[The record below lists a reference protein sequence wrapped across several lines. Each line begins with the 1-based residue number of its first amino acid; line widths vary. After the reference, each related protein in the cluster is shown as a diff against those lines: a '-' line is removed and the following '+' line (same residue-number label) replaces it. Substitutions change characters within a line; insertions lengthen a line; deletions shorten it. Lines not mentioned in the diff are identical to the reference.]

1 MYRQALALSVGLTVC
16 VPTALPQASS
26 AALTADQLVEA
37 ALAKNRDFLSL
48 KQRITEAQ
56 GFIRQAAV
64 GPADSVDVT
73 GLAGQ
78 PFGNSGEDSLTLS
91 YAHTFETFGKRG
103 KRVTVAEKEMSLAQ
117 AELDERR
124 RAVSFEVKTR
134 YADAVTEQR
143 KLAVI
148 DRLLGINRDYLR
160 LTDARV
166 QKGDAAPLE
175 ADLLR
180 VELNRDE
187 AQRMLTNGR
196 LRAALLQIK
205 ATLDI
210 AGTSPLPIAANLTP
224 PSFDDDL
231 QHLKRL
237 AITSR
242 PDVRALRITEDQT
255 AAQSALAK
263 VETKPNLTV
272 LGQYSHADTAFDQ
285 YGLTATGALTPIRD
299 HIDSIG
305 IGVSIPLTT
314 VRRNRGNIEAAAAR
328 QTGAKLR
335 REYLEAV
342 IPTQVEAA
350 YEHWR
355 AVREATAVFSQGVIA
370 QSEKNLTVM
379 RQAYNLGE
387 LRLIDILN
395 EQRRLLD
402 TELSYID
409 AQGDLFRAYA
419 ELEQTTGGSL

>member
-1 MYRQALALSVGLTVC
+1 MA
-16 VPTALPQASS
+16 
-26 AALTADQLVEA
+26 
-37 ALAKNRDFLSL
+37 
-48 KQRITEAQ
+48 
-56 GFIRQAAV
+56 
-64 GPADSVDVT
+64 
-73 GLAGQ
+73 
-78 PFGNSGEDSLTLS
+78 
-91 YAHTFETFGKRG
+91 
-103 KRVTVAEKEMSLAQ
+103 LAQ

-124 RAVSFEVKTR
+124 RALSFQVKSR

-148 DRLLGINRDYLR
+148 DRLLGVNRDYLR
-160 LTDARV
+160 LTEARV

-187 AQRMLTNGR
+187 AQRTVTNGR
-196 LRAALLQIK
+196 FRAALLQLK

-210 AGTSPLPIAANLTP
+210 SAASPLPIAADLTP

-231 QHLKRL
+231 QRLKTL
-237 AITSR
+237 ALAGR
-242 PDVRALRITEDQT
+242 PDARTLRITEDQT

-272 LGQYSHADTAFDQ
+272 SGQYSHTDAAFEQ
-285 YGLTATGALTPIRD
+285 YGLTPAGALTPIRD

-305 IGVSIPLTT
+305 VGVSIPLTT
-314 VRRNRGNIEAAAAR
+314 AGRNRGNIEAAAAR
-328 QTGAKLR
+328 QTGARLR

-355 AVREATAVFSQGVIA
+355 AAHEAAAVFTRGVLE

-409 AQGDLFRAYA
+409 VQGDLFRAYA
-419 ELEQTTGGSL
+419 ELEQAAGGSL